1 MSSLK
6 NGNVIFLGDT
16 PFDTDIDDQFKEAE
30 ALFYGS
36 FGNEGV
42 KFLKRPQQEEQMYE
56 DMHRMADA
64 GGDDESDEDT
74 IINSLEQN
82 MVQQG
87 ADPKPSQAEED
98 TKAEEDQVL
107 DDLLD
112 DLLKE

>member
-1 MSSLK
+1 MK

-74 IINSLEQN
+74 IINSL
-82 MVQQG
+82 
-87 ADPKPSQAEED
+87 
-98 TKAEEDQVL
+98 
-107 DDLLD
+107 
-112 DLLKE
+112 